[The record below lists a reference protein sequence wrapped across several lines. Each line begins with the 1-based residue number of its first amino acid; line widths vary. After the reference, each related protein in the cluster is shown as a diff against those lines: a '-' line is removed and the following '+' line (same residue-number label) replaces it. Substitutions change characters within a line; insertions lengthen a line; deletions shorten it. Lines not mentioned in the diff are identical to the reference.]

1 MSHFCVRLT
10 LGDSVT
16 SEQRVRW
23 FMNGLKSGEVAACD
37 TFQARSP

>member
-23 FMNGLKSGEVAACD
+23 FMNGLRSGQVDSCD
-37 TFQARSP
+37 TYQAARL